1 MFSTY
6 GPRFGL
12 EVETALKI
20 SSAFG
25 GGIGRTGDVCGAVIG
40 ALMAIGL
47 EYGRT
52 KPNDDEAKEK
62 TYHLSQEFLQKFRE
76 RNDSIVCRDLLG
88 VDISAPDGRERI
100 EELGLEEK
108 VCQKA
113 VRDAAEIL
121 EEILYRTP
129 HRYRSFHAV
138 K

>member
-12 EVETALKI
+12 EVDTALKI

-47 EYGRT
+47 EHGRT

-121 EEILYRTP
+121 EEIL
-129 HRYRSFHAV
+129 
-138 K
+138 

>member
-62 TYHLSQEFLQKFRE
+62 TYRLSQEFMEKFRE

-108 VCQKA
+108 VCRKA

-121 EEILYRTP
+121 EEIL
-129 HRYRSFHAV
+129 
-138 K
+138 

>member
-12 EVETALKI
+12 EVDTALKI

-121 EEILYRTP
+121 EEIL
-129 HRYRSFHAV
+129 
-138 K
+138 